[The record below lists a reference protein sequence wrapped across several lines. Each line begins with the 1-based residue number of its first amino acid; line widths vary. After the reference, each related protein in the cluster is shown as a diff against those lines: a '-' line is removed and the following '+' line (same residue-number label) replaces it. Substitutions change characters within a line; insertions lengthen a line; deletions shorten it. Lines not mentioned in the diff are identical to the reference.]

1 MDQKTTAKTH
11 RKKEQGKRKEVPD
24 AGIIRSFLPHISN
37 APMTIA
43 ANANKYDNNAVIS
56 ITKNPKWSF

>member
-24 AGIIRSFLPHISN
+24 AGIIKSFLPHIIN
-37 APMTIA
+37 APMIIA
-43 ANANKYDNNAVIS
+43 ANANK
-56 ITKNPKWSF
+56 